1 MPGPR
6 CPAEGAANMVQN
18 STSKRTKTR
27 GTLAVVLAMLIAAVA
42 GCDQIEAK
50 PVANLAEPVEEVD
63 ERALSIDPDVE
74 SVGPDDAMRV
84 YYQFVDSSG
93 RVQFVERI
101 TDVPEAWR
109 AQVGFVEMNQP
120 PPLTPQAARRSW
132 QVSSTRTAQI
142 LAENSAA
149 NPTNGAS
156 PHRKQQREDV
166 ILYYATWCGYCKQ
179 AKAHLDREGVE
190 YDLRNIDNGAIKS
203 ELKEKTGRTGI
214 PVLDFSGEIL
224 RGYSKGQYEKVIRTL
239 RS

>member
-1 MPGPR
+1 M
-6 CPAEGAANMVQN
+6 EQH

-27 GTLAVVLAMLIAAVA
+27 GTFAVALAMMIAVVS
-42 GCDQIEAK
+42 GCDQIDAE
-50 PVANLAEPVEEVD
+50 PVANLAELVETAD
-63 ERALSIDPDVE
+63 EPPATVDPDVE
-74 SVGPDDAMRV
+74 SVGPDGAMRI

-109 AQVGFVEMNQP
+109 DQVGFVEMNQP

-149 NPTNGAS
+149 NSTHGAS
-156 PHRKQQREDV
+156 APRKQQREEV

-190 YDLRNIDNGAIKS
+190 YDLRNVDNGAIKS